1 MMIVMGGTKKS
12 KTAKITSPPSYLI
25 GCPEQESN
33 LHARKDTTP

>member
-1 MMIVMGGTKKS
+1 MMVAAGIKKQDGEENLS
-12 KTAKITSPPSYLI
+12 AVLSF